1 MAFLSS
7 LLADLLPEYPR
18 ALIERLAA
26 FPLLSGVGEGALRRL
41 VTDSAWFGLPGGARL
56 KREGANDTALFL
68 VVTGSL
74 GVMVEDEDGGRRIVA
89 QIPPGETVGEVSLL
103 TGDEHSAE
111 LVALRDTEILRIGQD
126 VFETLAARHP
136 HVMFDMMRVLARRLH
151 ETTRAVR
158 ERSQPKTFAL
168 VPLQVGFDHEPLAQ
182 QLAGEL
188 IRMGAKTAVID
199 AVSRNQA
206 AEWFH
211 NVEAAH
217 DIVIYRGDAP
227 DSGWSQHCLR
237 QADRIFFFARGD
249 RPLPPRPIRVAKER
263 VCGPPELLLLHGDAV
278 PSLTPDGFTQHG
290 NQYETHHHIRRSGD
304 IARLARFIAGRAVG
318 LVLSGGGARGFGH
331 IGVVKALAEAGVPF
345 DYLGGVSMGAIVA
358 AGLAAEWGIEEL
370 TERMRAVFVTAKPLS
385 DYTVPL
391 IALVRGKKVTE
402 QMRLHFGDRRI
413 EDLPKPF
420 FCISSDLTTGQI
432 HEHRT
437 GYVWRALRA
446 SAALPG
452 IIPPVTLRGHML
464 VDGGVMNN
472 VPVDLM
478 RKRRIG
484 PLVASDVTGIV
495 DFSVRD
501 NRYGERP
508 IWKLLL
514 QRMRG
519 TPSIFDILMRSGT
532 MGSESQR
539 RLAREQADFLY
550 EPLLPDMNPL
560 DFKLFDRA
568 IAEGYAHAS
577 EMIDRHGVPLTEIW
591 SDGPAV
597 AIPPRHFV
605 N

>member
-1 MAFLSS
+1 MPMAFLSS
-7 LLADLLPEYPR
+7 LLNDLLPEYPR
-18 ALIERLAA
+18 TLTERLTSFA
-26 FPLLSGVGEGALRRL
+26 LLAGVGEGALRRL
-41 VTDSAWFGLPGGARL
+41 VTESVWFGLPGGARL
-56 KREGANDTALFL
+56 KREGDNDTALFL
-68 VVTGSL
+68 VVTGCL
-74 GVMVEDEDGGRRIVA
+74 GVMVEDDTAGRRIIA

-111 LVALRDTEILRIGQD
+111 LVALRDTEVLRIGQD

-136 HVMFDMMRVLARRLH
+136 RVMFDMMRVLARRLH

-158 ERSQPKTFAL
+158 ERVQPKTFAL
-168 VPLQVGFDHEPLAQ
+168 VPLQDGLGNDPLAHRIAEE
-182 QLAGEL
+182 LVAMNAKAAVLDSSAAGQ
-188 IRMGAKTAVID
+188 
-199 AVSRNQA
+199 S

-211 NVEAAH
+211 TFEAAH
-217 DIVIYRGDAP
+217 DVVIYRGDAP
-227 DSGWSQHCLR
+227 DTAWTQHCLR
-237 QADRIFFFARGD
+237 QADRIFLFARAD
-249 RPLPPRPIRVAKER
+249 RPLPPHPVRTPKER
-263 VCGPPELLLLHGDAV
+263 VCGPPELVLLHTGA
-278 PSLTPDGFTQHG
+278 PGTPDNFALHFS
-290 NQYETHHHIRRSGD
+290 QYETHHHIRHNNAADLS
-304 IARLARFIAGRAVG
+304 RLARFFAGRAVG
-318 LVLSGGGARGFGH
+318 LVLGGGGARGFAH
-331 IGVVKALAEAGVPF
+331 IGVVKALTEAGVPF
-345 DYLGGVSMGAIVA
+345 DYLGGASMGAIVA
-358 AGLAAEWGIEEL
+358 AGLAAEWDIREL
-370 TERMRAVFVTAKPLS
+370 TDRMRAVFVTAKPLS
-385 DYTVPL
+385 DFTLPL

-484 PLVASDVTGIV
+484 PLVASDVTGEV

-560 DFKLFDRA
+560 DWKLFDRA
-568 IAEGYAHAS
+568 IAEGYAHTA
-577 EMIDRHGVPLTEIW
+577 EMIDKHGVPLTEIW

-597 AIPPRHFV
+597 AIPQR
-605 N
+605 